1 MSYAAAEP
9 KTPVSVITGF
19 LGSGKTTLLNALLK
33 HPGMAETAVLVN
45 EFGEIGID
53 HLLFEALDDDVLLL
67 AAGCLCCTI
76 REDMVASLRSLFERR
91 AGGEVPEFRRVVIET
106 TGLADP
112 APILH
117 TLLAGDS
124 VSAPWAVDGITT
136 TVDAVNGHRQLSAY
150 PESVKQAA
158 VADRLLVTKTDLAR
172 QTALATLRER
182 LRAINSGAPI
192 LTACHGDIDPVEL
205 FGAGPLASTGTGQP
219 DVNRWLGAAAAE
231 PGSHFHQDVDR
242 HDVHDDG
249 IRVLSLSIGAPVE
262 IYRFIR
268 WVERLLER
276 NGDRVLRLKGILN
289 VVGDSQ
295 PVVVHGVQHVFHPLT
310 RLPAWPGSDR
320 RSRLV
325 VIVKDLDV
333 ERLAREFQHLVQRE
347 TPRMN
352 PELPAAEI
360 PCPTAK

>member
-1 MSYAAAEP
+1 MSFAAAES

-91 AGGEVPEFRRVVIET
+91 ARGDVPQFRRVVIET

-124 VSAPWAVDGITT
+124 APAPWVVDGIVT
-136 TVDAVNGHRQLSAY
+136 TVDAVNAHRQLSTY
-150 PESVKQAA
+150 PESVKQVA
-158 VADRLLVTKTDLAR
+158 VADRLLITKGDMAR
-172 QTALATLRER
+172 QTELTALHER
-182 LRAINSGAPI
+182 LWAINPGAPI
-192 LTACHGDIDPVEL
+192 LTACYGEIEPGEL
-205 FGAGPLASTGTGQP
+205 FDTGPFTPP
-219 DVNRWLGAAAAE
+219 DGPPADLNRWLGETANAHI
-231 PGSHFHQDVDR
+231 SHV
-242 HDVHDDG
+242 HDAGGHDDG
-249 IRVLSLSIGAPVE
+249 VRALSLGADTPIE
-262 IYRFIR
+262 IVRFVR
-268 WVERLLER
+268 WVEKLLEEHGER
-276 NGDRVLRLKGILN
+276 ILRLKGILD
-289 VVGDSQ
+289 VMGDTQ
-295 PVVVHGVQHVFHPLT
+295 PVVVHGVQHIFHPLS
-310 RLPAWPGSDR
+310 RLPAWPDADR

-325 VIVKDLDV
+325 LIVQDLDV
-333 ERLAREFQHLVQRE
+333 ERIAQEFQHVVQSD
-347 TPRMN
+347 
-352 PELPAAEI
+352 PA
-360 PCPTAK
+360 T

>member
-53 HLLFEALDDDVLLL
+53 HLLFEALDDDVVLL

-91 AGGEVPEFRRVVIET
+91 AGGGVPEFRRVVIET

-124 VSAPWAVDGITT
+124 TSAPWAVDGIVT
-136 TVDAVNGHRQLSAY
+136 TVDAVNAHGQLSAH

-158 VADRLLVTKTDLAR
+158 VADRLLVTKSDLAEPNG
-172 QTALATLRER
+172 LAALRER
-182 LRAINSGAPI
+182 LRIVNPGAPI
-192 LTACHGDIDPVEL
+192 LTACHGDIEPAEL
-205 FGAGPLASTGTGQP
+205 FGAGPLVSPRTGQA
-219 DVNRWLGAAAAE
+219 DVNRWLGAAVAG
-231 PGSHFHQDVDR
+231 PGGHYHYNDGHD
-242 HDVHDDG
+242 HGYEDVHGDG
-249 IRVLSLSIGAPVE
+249 VRALSLSIEAPVE

-310 RLPAWPGSDR
+310 RLPSWPDSDR

-333 ERLAREFQHLVQRE
+333 ERLAQEFQHLVQRE
-347 TPRMN
+347 I
-352 PELPAAEI
+352 PA
-360 PCPTAK
+360 

>member
-1 MSYAAAEP
+1 MSHAAAES
-9 KTPVSVITGF
+9 KTPVSVVTGF

-53 HLLFEALDDDVLLL
+53 HLLFEALHDDVLLL

-91 AGGEVPEFRRVVIET
+91 ARGEVPEFRRVVIET

-117 TLLAGDS
+117 TLLVGDS
-124 VSAPWAVDGITT
+124 VSAPWTVDGIVT
-136 TVDAVNGHRQLSAY
+136 TVDAVNAHRQLSAH
-150 PESVKQAA
+150 PESVRQAA
-158 VADRLLVTKTDLAR
+158 VADRLLVTKSDLAGP
-172 QTALATLRER
+172 TGLAALRER
-182 LRAINSGAPI
+182 LRTINPGAPI
-192 LTACHGDIDPVEL
+192 LAACHGDIDPGEL
-205 FGAGPLASTGTGQP
+205 FDAGPIASAGAGHP
-219 DVNRWLGAAAAE
+219 DLNRWLGASAAE
-231 PGSHFHQDVDR
+231 PGSHGHDDDGHDDR
-242 HDVHDDG
+242 HEHVHDDG
-249 IRVLSLSIGAPVE
+249 IRALSLSIEPPVE
-262 IYRFIR
+262 IVRFIR

-310 RLPAWPGSDR
+310 RLPAWPDSDR
-320 RSRLV
+320 RSR
-325 VIVKDLDV
+325 IVLIVRDLDTD
-333 ERLAREFQHLVQRE
+333 RIAREFRTRVQR
-347 TPRMN
+347 RS
-352 PELPAAEI
+352 AG
-360 PCPTAK
+360 

>member
-1 MSYAAAEP
+1 MSQAAAEP

-53 HLLFEALDDDVLLL
+53 HLLFEALDDDILLL

-76 REDMVASLRSLFERR
+76 REDMIASLRSLFERR
-91 AGGEVPEFRRVVIET
+91 ADGEVPEFRRVVIET

-124 VSAPWAVDGITT
+124 TSAPWAVDGILT
-136 TVDAVNGHRQLSAY
+136 TVDAVNGHGQLSAH

-158 VADRLLVTKTDLAR
+158 VADRLLVTKSDLAEPSGL
-172 QTALATLRER
+172 TALCER
-182 LRAINSGAPI
+182 LRTINPGAPI
-192 LTACHGDIDPVEL
+192 LTACHGDIEPAEL
-205 FGAGPLASTGTGQP
+205 FGAGPLASPGTGPP
-219 DVNRWLGAAAAE
+219 DVNRWLGAVAAG
-231 PGSHFHQDVDR
+231 PSGHRHQDGGYEGG
-242 HDVHDDG
+242 HDGGHEGVHDDG
-249 IRVLSLSIGAPVE
+249 IRALSLSIEAPIE
-262 IYRFIR
+262 IFRFIR
-268 WVERLLER
+268 WIEQLLER

-289 VVGDSQ
+289 VAGDSL
-295 PVVVHGVQHVFHPLT
+295 PVVVHGVQHVFHPLS
-310 RLPAWPGSDR
+310 RLPAWPDSDR

-333 ERLAREFQHLVQRE
+333 ERLDREFQHLVQRE
-347 TPRMN
+347 
-352 PELPAAEI
+352 I
-360 PCPTAK
+360 PG

>member
-1 MSYAAAEP
+1 MSRSAAQAR
-9 KTPVSVITGF
+9 TPVSVITGF

-76 REDMVASLRSLFERR
+76 REDMIASLRSLFERR

-124 VSAPWAVDGITT
+124 TSAPWAVDGIVT
-136 TVDAVNGHRQLSAY
+136 TVDAVNGHGQLSAH

-158 VADRLLVTKTDLAR
+158 VADRLLVTKSDLAG
-172 QTALATLRER
+172 QTGLAALRER
-182 LRAINSGAPI
+182 LRAINPGAPI
-192 LTACHGDIDPVEL
+192 LTACHGVIDPAEL
-205 FGAGPLASTGTGQP
+205 FDAGPLASARIGQP
-219 DVNRWLGAAAAE
+219 DVHRWVGAAAAE
-231 PGSHFHQDVDR
+231 PGSHYHQDDGQGDG
-242 HDVHDDG
+242 HGDVHDDG
-249 IRVLSLSIGAPVE
+249 IRALSLSTEAPIE
-262 IYRFIR
+262 IFRFIR
-268 WVERLLER
+268 WVEQLLER
-276 NGDRVLRLKGILN
+276 DGDRVLRLKGILN

-295 PVVVHGVQHVFHPLT
+295 PVVVHGVQHVFHPLS
-310 RLPAWPGSDR
+310 RLAAWPDSDR

-325 VIVKDLDV
+325 LIVKDLDID
-333 ERLAREFQHLVQRE
+333 RIAREFQASVQRD
-347 TPRMN
+347 R
-352 PELPAAEI
+352 AS
-360 PCPTAK
+360 